1 MEWIKSGLSKFQSL
15 VDWSVCR
22 KVEAR
27 EEETKSRRYA
37 DLPKGEIGVAESG
50 EYDDL
55 LLIIDEYGVEMMNW
69 TYADNGSSVEVNDAD
84 IHGIAMDKDSLTMIM
99 TQGRMP
105 IKCSR

>member
-1 MEWIKSGLSKFQSL
+1 
-15 VDWSVCR
+15 
-22 KVEAR
+22 
-27 EEETKSRRYA
+27 
-37 DLPKGEIGVAESG
+37 
-50 EYDDL
+50 
-55 LLIIDEYGVEMMNW
+55 MNW